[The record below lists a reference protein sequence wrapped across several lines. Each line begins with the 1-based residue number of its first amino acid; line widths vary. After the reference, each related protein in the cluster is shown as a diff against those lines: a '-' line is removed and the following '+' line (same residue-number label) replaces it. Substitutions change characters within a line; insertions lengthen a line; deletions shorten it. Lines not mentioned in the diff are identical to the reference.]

1 MRRSDMGYSPK
12 FTREKANTVSQAQR
26 QRGREGKI

>member
-12 FTREKANTVSQAQR
+12 FTMEKANTVSHAQR
-26 QRGREGKI
+26 QPGRMGKI